1 MRRARIHVRM
11 ADDDIIV
18 CDICGDETADAE
30 RITDENWE
38 FCSGLEK
45 QFCGKC
51 RDKREDPPCDDSE
64 CEADVCY
71 NAHHESESE

>member
-1 MRRARIHVRM
+1 MRRARIRVRM

-18 CDICGDETADAE
+18 CDICGDETSDAE